1 MTSVQAVML
10 SRDRLPWAAPD
21 EPALQLLDRMR
32 SANVDQMAVIASGN
46 VVGLVTRDSSLRV
59 IEARNGLGQVASR

>member
-1 MTSVQAVML
+1 MMSVQAAML

-32 SANVDQMAVIASGN
+32 NTNVDQMAVIASGN
-46 VVGLVTRDSSLRV
+46 VVGLVTRDSILHV
-59 IEARNGLGQVASR
+59 IETRNEVGHLTGR